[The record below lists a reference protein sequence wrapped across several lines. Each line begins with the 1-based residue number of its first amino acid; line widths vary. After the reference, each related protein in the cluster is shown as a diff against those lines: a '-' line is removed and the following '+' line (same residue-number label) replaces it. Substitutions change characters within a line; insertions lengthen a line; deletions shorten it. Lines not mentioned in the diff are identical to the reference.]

1 MTRWTCSAIIFLSL
15 SSLAWAAAPCD
26 GVWDV
31 RYLGSNAGYV
41 TTHENGGVLVAGFL
55 PATQDSWDGLIA
67 TITGNQ
73 VMLTTL
79 VSRVDASVE
88 VVFTSADQATAT
100 VIDCTPIAECDFPPG
115 ATMQLT
121 RIF

>member
-1 MTRWTCSAIIFLSL
+1 
-15 SSLAWAAAPCD
+15 
-26 GVWDV
+26 
-31 RYLGSNAGYV
+31 
-41 TTHENGGVLVAGFL
+41 
-55 PATQDSWDGLIA
+55 LIG

-79 VSRVDASVE
+79 ISRVDASVE

-100 VIDCTPIAECDFPPG
+100 VVDCTPIVECDFPPG